1 MRTRFRFGL
10 VVALAGLPGVGNGE
24 EWPQFRGTGGTGLS
38 AEKGLPAE
46 WSADKN
52 VKWTAKVRGRG
63 WAQPVVWGD
72 KVFILSAFSEQEPKR
87 PMGGGGFG
95 GGRPPG
101 GGGFGRPKAPDITY
115 QFEITC
121 LDLASGKEVWKKA
134 ALESKPKIPTHGSN
148 TYASETPATDG
159 ERVYAYFGMHG
170 VYCYDFA
177 GKLVWKKDLG
187 SHSMQMGWGTSS
199 SPVLDGER
207 LFVQVDS
214 EEKSF
219 LVALDKKTGD
229 EKWRVSRTERS
240 TWGSPILWKNKSR
253 TELIA
258 PGSRKVISYEP
269 ATGKVLWELNVGG
282 GRASAS
288 PVGDD
293 EHLYVGG
300 GGGPGFGGG
309 GFGGG
314 RPPGPGGGGGFG
326 GGMGAGGTLFAVK
339 AGASGDVTPKSGSST
354 SDGVAWS
361 QPKAGPSMASPLS
374 YQ

>member
-1 MRTRFRFGL
+1 
-10 VVALAGLPGVGNGE
+10 
-24 EWPQFRGTGGTGLS
+24 
-38 AEKGLPAE
+38 
-46 WSADKN
+46 
-52 VKWTAKVRGRG
+52 
-63 WAQPVVWGD
+63 
-72 KVFILSAFSEQEPKR
+72 
-87 PMGGGGFG
+87 
-95 GGRPPG
+95 
-101 GGGFGRPKAPDITY
+101 
-115 QFEITC
+115 
-121 LDLASGKEVWKKA
+121 
-134 ALESKPKIPTHGSN
+134 
-148 TYASETPATDG
+148 
-159 ERVYAYFGMHG
+159 MHG
-170 VYCYDFA
+170 VCCYDFA

-187 SHSMQMGWGTSS
+187 SYSMQMGWGTSS
-199 SPVLDGER
+199 SPVLDSER

-229 EKWRVSRTERS
+229 EKWRVSRTDRS
-240 TWGSPILWKNKSR
+240 TWGSPILWKNKTR
-253 TELIA
+253 TELVA

-361 QPKAGPSMASPLS
+361 QPKTGPAMASPLS
-374 YQ
+374 YQGHLYVRAQNGGMRSCFDAKTGKPAYQKERLSGARSFWASPWAYDGKVFCLDDAGTTHVLAAGSDLKTLGKNSLKDQFWASP